1 MKRQGIAI
9 ALGVGVLLALVAAAS
24 RTQLFHESE
33 PPLSPGLAR
42 LLADFSIYLLLALE
56 LLVGA
61 AVVWALWPGDGYAAP
76 ELKRRPWWHLLAQYA
91 LLALFLGA
99 GLLLVNRYRSLLERP
114 PPLAGGAAGLPPA
127 PLPGTPAGAPPGFDW
142 LAFGLVVVLIVAAAL
157 ALWRQQRRRWGA
169 RRAERELQRA
179 LADVVA
185 DALDDLRED
194 TDSRRAVIQAYARM
208 ERVLAVHAVPRRPSE
223 TPAELLARALMELDI
238 REPAIRRLTELF
250 EFAKFSPHPVDEA
263 MRADALES
271 LAAIRED
278 LLAPAPPSPA
288 LGAPVAG

>member
-1 MKRQGIAI
+1 M

-42 LLADFSIYLLLALE
+42 LLVDFSIYLFLALE
-56 LLVGA
+56 VLVGA
-61 AVVWALWPGDGYAAP
+61 AVVWALWPSDEYAAP
-76 ELKRRPWWHLLAQYA
+76 ELKRRPWWHLLVQYA
-91 LLALFLGA
+91 LLAFFLSA

-114 PPLAGGAAGLPPA
+114 PPVAAGAAGPPVA
-127 PLPGTPAGAPPGFDW
+127 PPPGTLAGAPPGFDW
-142 LAFGLVVVLIVAAAL
+142 LALGLVVALMVAASL
-157 ALWRQQRRRWGA
+157 VLWRQQRRRLAA
-169 RRAERELQRA
+169 RRVERELQRS
-179 LADVVA
+179 LAEVVG
-185 DALDDLRED
+185 DALDDLRDD
-194 TDSRRAVIQAYARM
+194 TDARRAVIQAYARM
-208 ERVLAVHAVPRRPSE
+208 ERVLAIHAVPRRPYE
-223 TPAELLARALMELDI
+223 TPVELLARALVELDI

-250 EFAKFSPHPVDEA
+250 EYAKFSPHAVDQA

-278 LLAPAPPSPA
+278 LLAPPPPRPP